1 LFWVLLAKNT
11 QGLMVQVGKPRSVST
26 KENTTDG
33 TDAYYRNADCQAI
46 ARRFQSKRLV
56 G

>member
-1 LFWVLLAKNT
+1 
-11 QGLMVQVGKPRSVST
+11 MIQVGKPRSVST

-46 ARRFQSKRLV
+46 NLTRMREART
-56 G
+56 